1 MLNFIFQQRFLFK
14 IIRIYSMPKLPATYY
29 QNNDV
34 VFLAK
39 DLIGKTIISMVDG
52 KRTSGIIT
60 ETEAYRGYDDKACN
74 AHLGRFTDRT
84 KIMYET
90 GGVAYVYLCYGIHN
104 LFNIITNTNEQ
115 ADAILIRAVEP
126 MNGIETMLERRD
138 KEKLDKT
145 LTSGPGNF
153 SKAFGMDRSHYGED
167 LTGDVVWIE
176 NDDEFRFRESE
187 ITISKRIG
195 IDYAEEDKDLPWR
208 FYLNSSKFVSKR

>member
-1 MLNFIFQQRFLFK
+1 M
-14 IIRIYSMPKLPATYY
+14 STSKLPASYY
-29 QNNDV
+29 QHNDV

-39 DLIGKTIISMVDG
+39 DLIGKTIVSMVDDQL
-52 KRTSGIIT
+52 TSGIIT
-60 ETEAYRGYDDKACN
+60 ETEAYRGVGDKACH

-126 MNGIETMLERRD
+126 VDGINVMLERRG

-153 SKAFGMDRSHYGED
+153 SKAFGLDRSHYGED
-167 LTGDVVWIE
+167 LAGDVIWIE
-176 NDDEFRFRESE
+176 NDDKFRFRESE